1 MTMKNPL
8 PPNSR
13 YSTVEIAHAK
23 LRNGRE
29 VAYLRR
35 RFIPQPSAFATLTEH
50 LVAES
55 ERIDHIAAKYVGDP
69 EMFWLICDANR
80 ALDPADLTA
89 LPGRRI
95 RITLPA
101 GLPGPEES

>member
-1 MTMKNPL
+1 MAMKNPL
-8 PPNSR
+8 PPTSR
-13 YSTVEIAHAK
+13 YASVEIAHTR

-35 RFIPQPSAFATLTEH
+35 RFIPPLSVFATLTEH
-50 LVAES
+50 LVVEN
-55 ERIDHIAAKYVGDP
+55 ERIDHIATTYVGDP

-80 ALDPADLTA
+80 AMDPADLTA
-89 LPGRRI
+89 VPGRRI

-101 GLPGPEES
+101 GLPGPQET